1 MSFDPATEIDLSAQ
15 SELIGRLVSFP
26 TVSSESNLDLIDWVA
41 DYLAGHGIESHRVF
55 SDDGRKAN
63 LYATIGP
70 MVEGGVVL
78 SGHTDVVPVEG
89 QDWSTDPFSLSVRD
103 RRLFGR
109 GTADMKAFSAIV
121 LSLVPEMLTA
131 GLTRP
136 IHLALSY
143 DEEVGCLGAP
153 RMIAEMVRNLPLPHA
168 VIVGEPTEMRVVT
181 GHKGTF
187 TMQTTV
193 TGHSVHSGQVHR
205 GVSAVAVAA
214 RLVSWLEDR
223 MSANAASASAGSPFA
238 PPYTT
243 LHSGM
248 ISGGTAHNIVARHCK
263 ITSDIRPIPGENA
276 HDYLAEYRGFIETD
290 LVPRMRAVSADTGI
304 EVTISADVPPLAPEV
319 DGAAER
325 LARQLTGDNGSHVV
339 SFGTEGG
346 QFQEGG
352 YSTVVCGPGSI
363 DQAHQPDEFIE
374 ESQVAAGT
382 RFVRDLIARLAAG

>member
-1 MSFDPATEIDLSAQ
+1 MSFDPATETDLSAQ
-15 SELIGRLVSFP
+15 SEMIARLIGFP
-26 TVSSESNLDLIDWVA
+26 TVSSASNLDLIGWVA
-41 DYLAGHGIESHRVF
+41 DYLSQHGIDSHRVF
-55 SDDGRKAN
+55 SDDGQKAN

-70 MVEGGVVL
+70 MVEGGIVL

-89 QDWSTDPFSLSVRD
+89 QDWSTDPFSLSARD
-103 RRLFGR
+103 GRLFGR
-109 GTADMKAFSAIV
+109 GTADMKSFSAIV
-121 LSLVPEMLTA
+121 LSLVPEMLA
-131 GLTRP
+131 AALKRP

-153 RMIAEMVRNLPLPHA
+153 RMIAEMVKNLPLPEA

-187 TMQTTV
+187 TMETTV

-223 MSANAASASAGSPFA
+223 MAKNRDAADAASPFV

-243 LHSGM
+243 LHCGM
-248 ISGGTAHNIVARHCK
+248 ISGGTAHNIVARHCEF
-263 ITSDIRPIPGENA
+263 IADIRPVPGESA
-276 HDYLAEYRGFIETD
+276 HDYLAEYCGFIEET
-290 LVPRMRAVSADTGI
+290 LLPPMRAVAADTNV
-304 EVTISADVPPLAPEV
+304 EVAISADVPPLTPEA

-382 RFVRDLIARLAAG
+382 RFLRDLIMRLAS

>member
-1 MSFDPATEIDLSAQ
+1 MSFDPAAGTDLSRQ
-15 SELIGRLVSFP
+15 TVLIARLVDFP
-26 TVSSESNLDLIDWVA
+26 TVSSESNLDLINWVA
-41 DYLAGHGIESHRVF
+41 DYLTQHGIESHRIF
-55 SDDGRKAN
+55 DDDGRKAN

-89 QDWSTDPFSLSVRD
+89 QNWSTDPFSLSVHD
-103 RRLFGR
+103 GRLFGR
-109 GTADMKAFSAIV
+109 GTADMKSFSAIA
-121 LSLVPEMLTA
+121 LSLVPEMLAA
-131 GLTRP
+131 GLKRP

-153 RMIAEMVRNLPLPHA
+153 RMISEMVKALPRPEA

-193 TGHSVHSGQVHR
+193 TGHSVHAGQVHR

-223 MSANAASASAGSPFA
+223 MAASQASASPDSPFV

-248 ISGGTAHNIVARHCK
+248 IAGGTAHNIVARECRV
-263 ITSDIRPIPGENA
+263 TSDIRAIPGEDA
-276 HDYLAEYRGFIETD
+276 HDYLAQYRGFIETEM
-290 LVPRMRAVSADTGI
+290 LPRMRRIAEDTGI
-304 EVTISADVPPLAPEV
+304 EVAISADVPPLAPEV

-352 YSTVVCGPGSI
+352 YSTVICGPGSI

-374 ESQVAAGT
+374 ESQVVAGT
-382 RFVRDLIARLAAG
+382 RFVRDLIARLSA